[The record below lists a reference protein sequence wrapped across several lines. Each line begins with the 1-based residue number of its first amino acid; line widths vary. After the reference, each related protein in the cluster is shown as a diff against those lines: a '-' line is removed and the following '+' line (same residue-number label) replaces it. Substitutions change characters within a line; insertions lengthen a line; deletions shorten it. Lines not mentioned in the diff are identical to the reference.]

1 MRKKVKLE
9 NNNVF
14 FMSISDLMTGLLFI
28 FILLF
33 LREYL
38 TSNKEEYNKILNE
51 YKILK
56 LENEKEKKKLEL
68 ERENNNKLKLE
79 NEKQKQQIGLLEIE
93 NEKYRNQD
101 RKIEEIY
108 QKIEKK
114 LKEAIK
120 DNPYVE
126 IDTVKQELV
135 LDNSVLF
142 DSGEWRLKEKGKET
156 LRKVLP
162 TFFSTFLD
170 DKEIISYLEQLT
182 IEGHTDDTGP
192 GNSQT
197 NYLYNLDLSQKRAF
211 EVVNFIYGD
220 KILTQALDE
229 NRLKKLRIYLS
240 SNGKSNA
247 DLIYKEGAGK
257 KVVDRTKSRRVT
269 IKYKLDIQKIRG
281 VTKRG

>member
-1 MRKKVKLE
+1 MRKKIKVE
-9 NNNVF
+9 DNNTF

-33 LREYL
+33 LKEHL
-38 TSNKEEYNKILNE
+38 TSNKEEYK
-51 YKILK
+51 KILK
-56 LENEKEKKKLEL
+56 EYAILKEENLKQQEKLADY
-68 ERENNNKLKLE
+68 NKLK
-79 NEKQKQQIGLLEIE
+79 EKLTDYNILKEE
-93 NEKYRNQD
+93 NEKYKRQD

-108 QKIEKK
+108 QKIENK

-120 DNPYVE
+120 DDPYVK
-126 IDTVKQELV
+126 IDTVKQELI

-162 TFFSTFLD
+162 TFFATFLD
-170 DKEIISYLEQLT
+170 DKEIISYLEQL
-182 IEGHTDDTGP
+182 IVEGHTDDTGP
-192 GNSQT
+192 GNSQV

-211 EVVNFIYGD
+211 EVVNFIYAD
-220 KILTQALDE
+220 NILSNSLNE
-229 NRLKKLRIYLS
+229 ERLKNLKIYLS

-247 DLIYKEGAGK
+247 DLIFRENKTI
-257 KVVDRTKSRRVT
+257 DRAKSRRVT

-281 VTKRG
+281 VSKR

>member
-1 MRKKVKLE
+1 MKKKIKIE
-9 NNNVF
+9 NDNIF

-38 TSNKEEYNKILNE
+38 TSNKEEYKD
-51 YKILK
+51 ILK
-56 LENEKEKKKLEL
+56 KYEILKEENEKKEKII
-68 ERENNNKLKLE
+68 N
-79 NEKQKQQIGLLEIE
+79 LLEKE

-114 LKEAIK
+114 LKESIK
-120 DNPYVE
+120 NNPYVK
-126 IDTVKQELV
+126 IDTVKQELI

-142 DSGEWRLKEKGKET
+142 DSGEWKLKEKGKDT

-162 TFFSTFLD
+162 TFFGTFLD

-192 GNSQT
+192 SNPQI

-211 EVVNFIYGD
+211 EVVNFIYED
-220 KILTQALDE
+220 NILSNSLSE
-229 NRLKKLRIYLS
+229 ERLKKLKIYLS

-247 DLIYKEGAGK
+247 DLIFEENKDGK
-257 KVVDRTKSRRVT
+257 KVIDRDKSRRVT

-281 VTKRG
+281 IVKR

>member
-38 TSNKEEYNKILNE
+38 TSNKDAYNKILE
-51 YKILK
+51 EHKILK
-56 LENEKEKKKLEL
+56 T
-68 ERENNNKLKLE
+68 E
-79 NEKQKQQIGLLEIE
+79 NEKQKETIGLLEIESKKQKEAIGLLEIE
-93 NEKYRNQD
+93 NEEYRNQD

-108 QKIEKK
+108 QRIENK

-120 DNPYVE
+120 DNPYVN

-142 DSGEWRLKEKGKET
+142 DSGEWKLKEKGKET

-170 DKEIISYLEQLT
+170 DKEIVSYLEQLT

-211 EVVNFIYGD
+211 EVVNFIYD
-220 KILTQALDE
+220 DEILTQALDE

-247 DLIYKEGAGK
+247 DLIYEEGTGK
-257 KVVDRTKSRRVT
+257 KVVDRPKSRRVT

>member
-1 MRKKVKLE
+1 MRKRVKLE

-14 FMSISDLMTGLLFI
+14 FMSISDLMTGILFI

-38 TSNKEEYNKILNE
+38 TSNKDEYNKILKE

-56 LENEKEKKKLEL
+56 IES
-68 ERENNNKLKLE
+68 
-79 NEKQKQQIGLLEIE
+79 EKQKEKIGLLEIE
-93 NEKYRNQD
+93 NEKYRSQD

-108 QKIEKK
+108 QRIENK

-120 DNPYVE
+120 DNPYVK

-142 DSGEWRLKEKGKET
+142 DSGEWKLKEKGKET

-170 DKEIISYLEQLT
+170 DKEIVSYLEQLT

-211 EVVNFIYGD
+211 EVVNFIYDD

-229 NRLKKLRIYLS
+229 SRLKKLRIYLS

-247 DLIYKEGAGK
+247 DLIYKEGSEK
-257 KVVDRTKSRRVT
+257 KVIDRPKSRRVT

-281 VTKRG
+281 ITKRG

>member
-1 MRKKVKLE
+1 MRKKIKVE

-14 FMSISDLMTGLLFI
+14 FMSISDLMSGLLFI

-38 TSNKEEYNKILNE
+38 TSNKNEYTKILNE
-51 YKILK
+51 YKVLK
-56 LENEKEKKKLEL
+56 AENEEQQKKIEIEKKINTEL
-68 ERENNNKLKLE
+68 NLK
-79 NEKQKQQIGLLEIE
+79 NEKQKERLGLLEIE
-93 NEKYRNQD
+93 NEKYKNQD
-101 RKIEEIY
+101 KKIEEIY
-108 QKIEKK
+108 QKIENK

-120 DNPYVE
+120 DNPYVK

-142 DSGEWRLKEKGKET
+142 DSGEWKLKEKGKET

-170 DKEIISYLEQLT
+170 DREIVSYLEQLT

-192 GNSQT
+192 GNSQV

-211 EVVNFIYGD
+211 EVVNFIYDD

-229 NRLKKLRIYLS
+229 SRLKKLRIYLS

-247 DLIYKEGAGK
+247 DLIYKEGSEK
-257 KVVDRTKSRRVT
+257 KVIDRPKSRRVT

-281 VTKRG
+281 ITKRG